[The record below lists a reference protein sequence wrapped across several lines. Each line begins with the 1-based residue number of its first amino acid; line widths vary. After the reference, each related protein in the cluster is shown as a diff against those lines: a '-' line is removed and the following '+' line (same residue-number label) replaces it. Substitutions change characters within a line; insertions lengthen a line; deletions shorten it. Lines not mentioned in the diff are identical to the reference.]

1 MASLAII
8 RTSRIRGDEDHEM
21 EIVQNQA
28 LNVGSEL
35 LKPVLPITI
44 LYSSFIA
51 LKIYHEYH
59 YAQMN
64 IKSIHYQNKLT
75 KLYIYVGI

>member
-1 MASLAII
+1 
-8 RTSRIRGDEDHEM
+8 M
-21 EIVQNQA
+21 EIDQSGDNLQDQA
-28 LNVGSEL
+28 FNIGKEL
-35 LKPVLPITI
+35 FTALAMVHL

>member
-1 MASLAII
+1 MMIMRWRCIKVVLVYK
-8 RTSRIRGDEDHEM
+8 TWWW
-21 EIVQNQA
+21 IVQNQA